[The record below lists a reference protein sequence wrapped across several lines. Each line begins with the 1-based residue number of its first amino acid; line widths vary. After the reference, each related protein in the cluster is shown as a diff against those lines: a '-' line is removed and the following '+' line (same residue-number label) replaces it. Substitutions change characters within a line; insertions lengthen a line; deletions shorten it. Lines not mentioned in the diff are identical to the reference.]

1 MPFSLSLPQPRA
13 VAAPWY
19 LLAQRSP
26 DTTTKN
32 RKEAFMRKPE
42 LAAAIADKADLTKDP
57 DRASNAAR
65 GHQELLSQP
74 STEATPAAQG

>member
-19 LLAQRSP
+19 LLAQSSP

-42 LAAAIADKADLTKDP
+42 LAAAIADKADLT
-57 DRASNAAR
+57 
-65 GHQELLSQP
+65 L
-74 STEATPAAQG
+74 PA